1 MPHRA
6 LSGSVVSMLM
16 LPLLG
21 VLAAARPGL
30 AVPRAG
36 QPAAS
41 ASAPAAAVERL
52 GPGVQIDWARGVLS
66 SAGSCAADL
75 FAASAEVARVK
86 AERLAR
92 LRAEDRLRKALAALA
107 TDKDKARAER
117 LARLLAPAAASE
129 VARLDVAR
137 ATVARIDYAATGSV
151 SLRLELA
158 LRTGAAATSAPPA
171 APNPDAGAPESESPG
186 ASE

>member
-1 MPHRA
+1 M
-6 LSGSVVSMLM
+6 ML
-16 LPLLG
+16 LLA
-21 VLAAARPGL
+21 VLAAGRPVL
-30 AVPRAG
+30 AAPRAG

-41 ASAPAAAVERL
+41 APAPADPIERL
-52 GPGVQIDWARGVLS
+52 APGVQIDWARGVLS
-66 SAGSCAADL
+66 AAGSCAADL

-92 LRAEDRLRKALAALA
+92 LRAEDRLRKALAALGG
-107 TDKDKARAER
+107 DKDKSRAER
-117 LARLLAPAAASE
+117 LARLLAPAAAAD

-151 SLRLELA
+151 SLRLELP
-158 LRTGAAATSAPPA
+158 LRPAAPAASAPPA